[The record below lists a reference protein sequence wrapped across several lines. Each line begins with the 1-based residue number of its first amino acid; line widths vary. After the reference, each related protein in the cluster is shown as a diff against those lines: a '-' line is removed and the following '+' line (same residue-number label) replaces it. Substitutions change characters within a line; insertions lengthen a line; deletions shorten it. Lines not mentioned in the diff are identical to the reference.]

1 MNVKAIKPAV
11 AAMAVAA
18 SLLATGP
25 AFAAGGAK
33 SPAQNWSFS
42 GLFGTFDRASAQRG
56 LQVYIEVCAG
66 CHSLNQI
73 AYRHL
78 TGIGLDEEQI
88 KAIASQ
94 AEVEDG
100 PNDEG
105 EMFTRPGWPAD
116 RFTAPFANEQAARA
130 SNNGAMP
137 PDLSLMIKA
146 RKGGAD
152 YVFGLLTGY
161 LGEAPEGV
169 TLMEG
174 MNYNKYFPGYQIA
187 MAPPLTDDAVEYT
200 DGTKATLDR
209 MAKDVTAFL
218 AWTAEPEL
226 EARKHMGI
234 IVLLV
239 LLVLTGMLY
248 AVKRAI
254 WSDLN

>member
-1 MNVKAIKPAV
+1 MDFKATKTAV
-11 AAMAVAA
+11 ATMAVAT
-18 SLLATGP
+18 SLLATSP
-25 AFAAGGAK
+25 TFAAEGANP
-33 SPAQNWSFS
+33 PAQEWSFS

-94 AEVEDG
+94 VEVEDG

-105 EMFTRPGWPAD
+105 EMFARPGRPAD
-116 RFTAPFANEQAARA
+116 RFTAPFPNEQAARA

-146 RKGGAD
+146 RKGGGD

-161 LGEAPEGV
+161 EEEAPEGV

-174 MNYNKYFPGYQIA
+174 MNYNKYFPGHQIA
-187 MAPPLTDDAVEYT
+187 MAPPLAEDAVEYA
-200 DGTKATLDR
+200 DGTKATLEQL
-209 MAKDVTAFL
+209 AKDVTSFL
-218 AWTAEPEL
+218 AWTAEPEM
-226 EARKHMGI
+226 EARKHLGI

>member
-11 AAMAVAA
+11 AAMAVVAG
-18 SLLATGP
+18 LLAAGP

-33 SPAQNWSFS
+33 LPAQNWSFS

-78 TGIGLDEEQI
+78 SGIGLDEEQI
-88 KAIASQ
+88 KATASQ
-94 AEVEDG
+94 VEVEDG

-105 EMFTRPGWPAD
+105 EMFTRPGRPAD

-161 LGEAPEGV
+161 EEEAPEGV

-254 WSDLN
+254 WSGLN

>member
-1 MNVKAIKPAV
+1 MYKPLKTAAAIVIVGLALGAV
-11 AAMAVAA
+11 ED
-18 SLLATGP
+18 G
-25 AFAAGGAK
+25 AAGNAPK
-33 SPAQNWSFS
+33 LPKQEWSFN
-42 GLFGTFDRASAQRG
+42 GMFGTFDRAAAQRG
-56 LQVYIEVCAG
+56 FQVYQEVCAG

-78 TGIGLDEEQI
+78 TGVGLDEEQI

-105 EMFTRPGWPAD
+105 EMFPRPGRPAD

-161 LGEAPEGV
+161 MEEAPEGV

-187 MAPPLTDDAVEYT
+187 MAPPLTDDAVEFT

-209 MAKDVTAFL
+209 MGKDVTTFL

-226 EARKHMGI
+226 EARKHMGT

>member
-11 AAMAVAA
+11 AAMTVAA

-25 AFAAGGAK
+25 VFAAGGTK
-33 SPAQNWSFS
+33 PPAQNWSFS

-78 TGIGLDEEQI
+78 TGIGLDEEQL

-105 EMFTRPGWPAD
+105 EMFTRPGRPAD

-161 LGEAPEGV
+161 EEEAPEGV

-187 MAPPLTDDAVEYT
+187 MAPPLTDDAVEFT

-248 AVKRAI
+248 AVKRTI